1 VCFKF
6 WLPRKGSFG
15 QASTW
20 ESLRTSYRSK
30 MPRLKAFHT
39 LRSTH
44 RLAACSLQPV
54 APARTSRALVVL
66 IIAFCVLTAQQ
77 TIAQQKLTLS
87 EAIEIAQR
95 TSRNIK
101 KSKLN
106 LYGNQRSL
114 DAQRASLKSRFALDV
129 TPFDYNRHRS
139 FNDLFSR
146 WNTNEDYNSF
156 ANFSVSQPIV
166 ATNGTISLI
175 NRLGYRDNYSEFQD
189 IRTKTFSNNLY
200 LQLDQPIFTYNRTKI
215 QLTELEL
222 NLENATIS
230 NALQL
235 LSLEQSVTQSFY
247 TFYQRQNNLQIA
259 RDEYENQKISYEI
272 TKNKV
277 DADLL
282 AQEELYQAELNLAT
296 SKSTL
301 ENNQVLLENAA
312 DDFKLLLGLDLT
324 EEIAVEVDINF
335 VTREVDLNQA
345 LVHGLEH
352 RMELRERAIEIERSQ
367 FELIRT
373 KALNEFK
380 GAISLSLGVFG
391 DNVRAPD
398 IYEVPAV
405 NPRIAISFNIPI
417 FDWGE
422 NRARMDAANAS
433 REIKKIDL
441 EAEKNDIM
449 INIRKV
455 YRNLQNLENQIMI
468 AEQNVKNATLTYDLN
483 LERYKNGDLTS
494 IDLNRFQSQLSEKK
508 STYAD
513 ALINYKIELLNLKIL
528 SLYDF
533 ERQQP
538 VIAPN
543 N

>member
-1 VCFKF
+1 MKTHHKSPMRSSLARIVFLIVF
-6 WLPRKGSFG
+6 SLVARN
-15 QASTW
+15 AS
-20 ESLRTSYRSK
+20 
-30 MPRLKAFHT
+30 
-39 LRSTH
+39 
-44 RLAACSLQPV
+44 
-54 APARTSRALVVL
+54 
-66 IIAFCVLTAQQ
+66 
-77 TIAQQKLTLS
+77 IAQQKLTLS
-87 EAIEIAQR
+87 EAIKIAQQS
-95 TSRNIK
+95 SRSIK

-114 DAQRASLKSRFALDV
+114 DAQRAALKSRFALAF
-129 TPFDYNRHRS
+129 TPFDYNRQRS
-139 FNDLFSR
+139 FNDLFST

-156 ANFSVSQPIV
+156 ANLSISQPIV
-166 ATNGTISLI
+166 ATDGTISLI

-189 IRTKTFSNNLY
+189 VRTKTYSNNLY

-215 QLTELEL
+215 QLKELEL

-230 NALQL
+230 NSLQL

-247 TFYQRQNNLQIA
+247 AFYQRQNNLQISI
-259 RDEYENQKISYEI
+259 DEYENQKISYEI

-282 AQEELYQAELNLAT
+282 AKEELYQAELNLAT

-301 ENNQVLLENAA
+301 ENNEVLLANSA
-312 DDFKLLLGLDLT
+312 DEFKLLLGVPLT
-324 EEIAVEVDINF
+324 EEITVEVDINF
-335 VTREVDLNQA
+335 ITREVDLNQA
-345 LVHGLEH
+345 LQHALDS
-352 RMELRERAIEIERSQ
+352 RMELRERAIDIERSQ

-380 GAISLSLGVFG
+380 GAVSLSLGVFG
-391 DNVRAPD
+391 DSERAPD
-398 IYEVPAV
+398 IYAVPDV
-405 NPRIAISFNIPI
+405 NPRVAVSFNIPI

-422 NRARMDAANAS
+422 KRARIDAANAN
-433 REIKKIDL
+433 RQIRQIDL
-441 EAEKNDIM
+441 EVEKNDIM

-455 YRNLQNLENQIMI
+455 YRNLQNLENQILI
-468 AEQNVKNATLTYDLN
+468 AEQNVKNANLTYDIN

-513 ALINYKIELLNLKIL
+513 ALSNYKIELLNLKIL

-533 ERQQP
+533 ETQQP
-538 VIAPN
+538 VIVPN
-543 N
+543 Y

>member
-1 VCFKF
+1 VFLIVF
-6 WLPRKGSFG
+6 SLVARN
-15 QASTW
+15 AS
-20 ESLRTSYRSK
+20 
-30 MPRLKAFHT
+30 
-39 LRSTH
+39 
-44 RLAACSLQPV
+44 
-54 APARTSRALVVL
+54 
-66 IIAFCVLTAQQ
+66 
-77 TIAQQKLTLS
+77 IAQQKLTLS
-87 EAIEIAQR
+87 EAIKIAQQS
-95 TSRNIK
+95 SRSIK

-114 DAQRASLKSRFALDV
+114 DAQRAALKSRFALAF
-129 TPFDYNRHRS
+129 TPFDYNRQRS
-139 FNDLFSR
+139 FNDLFST

-156 ANFSVSQPIV
+156 ANLSISQPIV
-166 ATNGTISLI
+166 ATDGTISLI

-189 IRTKTFSNNLY
+189 VRTKTYSNNLY

-215 QLTELEL
+215 QLKELEL

-230 NALQL
+230 NSLQL

-247 TFYQRQNNLQIA
+247 AFYQRQNNLQIA
-259 RDEYENQKISYEI
+259 IDEYENQKISYEI

-282 AQEELYQAELNLAT
+282 AKEELYQAELNLAT

-301 ENNQVLLENAA
+301 ENNEVLLANSA
-312 DDFKLLLGLDLT
+312 DEFKLLLGVPLT
-324 EEIAVEVDINF
+324 EEITVEVDINF
-335 VTREVDLNQA
+335 ITREVDLNQA
-345 LVHGLEH
+345 LQHALDN
-352 RMELRERAIEIERSQ
+352 RMELRERAIDIERSQ

-380 GAISLSLGVFG
+380 GAVSLSLGVFG
-391 DNVRAPD
+391 DSERAPD
-398 IYEVPAV
+398 IYAVPDV
-405 NPRIAISFNIPI
+405 NPRVAVSFNIPI

-422 NRARMDAANAS
+422 KRARIDAANAN
-433 REIKKIDL
+433 RQIRQIDL
-441 EAEKNDIM
+441 EVEKNDIM

-455 YRNLQNLENQIMI
+455 YRNLQNLENQILI
-468 AEQNVKNATLTYDLN
+468 AEQNVKNANLTYDIN

-533 ERQQP
+533 ETQQP
-538 VIAPN
+538 VIVPN
-543 N
+543 Y

>member
-1 VCFKF
+1 MHSV
-6 WLPRKGSFG
+6 
-15 QASTW
+15 T
-20 ESLRTSYRSK
+20 K
-30 MPRLKAFHT
+30 MISIQKPSPRLVNSNHIGSVMSA
-39 LRSTH
+39 LIV
-44 RLAACSLQPV
+44 LASLACTNSV
-54 APARTSRALVVL
+54 AQRILNLNEA
-66 IIAFCVLTAQQ
+66 IQ
-77 TIAQQKLTLS
+77 IAQVS
-87 EAIEIAQR
+87 
-95 TSRNIK
+95 SRDIK

-114 DAQRASLKSRFALDV
+114 DAQRAALKSRFALDI
-129 TPFDYNRHRS
+129 TPFDYDRNRS
-139 FNDLFSR
+139 FVNLFSR

-166 ATNGTISLI
+166 ATDGTISLI

-189 IRTKTFSNNLY
+189 IRTKTYSNNLY
-200 LQLDQPIFTYNRTKI
+200 LQLDQPIFTYNRTKMR
-215 QLTELEL
+215 LKELEM
-222 NLENATIS
+222 NLENAQIS

-235 LSLEQSVTQSFY
+235 LSLEQNVTQSFY
-247 TFYQRQNNLQIA
+247 TFYQRQNNLEIA

-296 SKSTL
+296 SKSTV
-301 ENNQVLLENAA
+301 ENNQVLLDNAA

-324 EEIAVEVDINF
+324 EAVAVEVDINF
-335 VTREVDLNQA
+335 VTRAVDLNKA
-345 LVHGLEH
+345 IHFGLEN
-352 RMELRERAIEIERSQ
+352 RMELRQRAIDIERSQ

-380 GAISLSLGVFG
+380 GAIALSLGVFG
-391 DNVRAPD
+391 DNERAPD

-405 NPRIAISFNIPI
+405 NPRIAVSFSIPI

-433 REIKKIDL
+433 REMRQVDL
-441 EAEKNDIM
+441 EVERNDIM
-449 INIRKV
+449 INIRQV

-468 AEQNVKNATLTYDLN
+468 AEQNVKNAQLTYDIN

-508 STYAD
+508 SNLAD

-533 ERQQP
+533 ETQQP
-538 VIAPN
+538 VIVPN

>member
-1 VCFKF
+1 MAPNINPKMTAKLGRIEGYKKLAIALIVI
-6 WLPRKGSFG
+6 GSC
-15 QASTW
+15 
-20 ESLRTSYRSK
+20 L
-30 MPRLKAFHT
+30 
-39 LRSTH
+39 
-44 RLAACSLQPV
+44 
-54 APARTSRALVVL
+54 L
-66 IIAFCVLTAQQ
+66 ISSIAM
-77 TIAQQKLTLS
+77 
-87 EAIEIAQR
+87 AQR
-95 TSRNIK
+95 TLNLDEAIQIAQASSRSIK

-106 LYGNQRSL
+106 LYGNKRSL
-114 DAQRASLKSRFALDV
+114 DAQRAALKSRFALDI
-129 TPFDYNRHRS
+129 TPFDYNRDRR

-156 ANFSVSQPIV
+156 AHLSVSQPIK
-166 ATNGTISLI
+166 ATDGTISLI

-189 IRTKTFSNNLY
+189 IRTKTYSNNLY
-200 LQLDQPIFTYNRTKI
+200 LQLDQPIFTYNRTKM
-215 QLTELEL
+215 QLKELEL
-222 NLENATIS
+222 NLENAKIS

-247 TFYQRQNNLQIA
+247 TFYQRQNNLEIA

-301 ENNQVLLENAA
+301 ENNQVLLDNAA
-312 DDFKLLLGLDLT
+312 DDFKLLLGIELT
-324 EEIAVEVDINF
+324 EELAVEVDINF
-335 VTREVDLNQA
+335 VTREVDLNKA
-345 LVHGLEH
+345 ILYGLEN
-352 RMELRERAIEIERSQ
+352 RMELRQRAINIERSQ

-373 KALNEFK
+373 KSLNEFK
-380 GAISLSLGVFG
+380 GAVSLSLGVFG
-391 DNVRAPD
+391 DNERAPD
-398 IYEVPAV
+398 IYEIPAV
-405 NPRIAISFNIPI
+405 NPRIAISFNIPL

-433 REIKKIDL
+433 LEIRKVDL
-441 EAEKNDIM
+441 EVERNDIM

-455 YRNLQNLENQIMI
+455 YRNLQNLENQILI
-468 AEQNVKNATLTYDLN
+468 AEQNVKNATLTYDIN

-508 STYAD
+508 STHAD

-533 ERQQP
+533 ETQQP
-538 VIAPN
+538 VIGPN

>member
-1 VCFKF
+1 MTNRNTDAKLGRLGIYKKLAIALIVI
-6 WLPRKGSFG
+6 GSC
-15 QASTW
+15 
-20 ESLRTSYRSK
+20 L
-30 MPRLKAFHT
+30 
-39 LRSTH
+39 
-44 RLAACSLQPV
+44 
-54 APARTSRALVVL
+54 L
-66 IIAFCVLTAQQ
+66 ISSIAM
-77 TIAQQKLTLS
+77 
-87 EAIEIAQR
+87 AQR
-95 TSRNIK
+95 TLNLDEAIRIAQASSRSIK

-114 DAQRASLKSRFALDV
+114 DAQRAALKSRFALDI
-129 TPFDYNRHRS
+129 TPFDYNRDRR

-156 ANFSVSQPIV
+156 AHLSVSQPIT
-166 ATNGTISLI
+166 ATDGTISLI

-189 IRTKTFSNNLY
+189 IRTKTYSNNLY
-200 LQLDQPIFTYNRTKI
+200 LQLDQPIFTYNRTKM
-215 QLTELEL
+215 QLKELEL
-222 NLENATIS
+222 NLENAKIS

-235 LSLEQSVTQSFY
+235 LSLEQTVTQSFY
-247 TFYQRQNNLQIA
+247 TFYQRQNNLEIA

-296 SKSTL
+296 SRSTL
-301 ENNQVLLENAA
+301 ENNQVLLDNAA
-312 DDFKLLLGLDLT
+312 DDFKLLLGIDLT
-324 EEIAVEVDINF
+324 EDLAVDVDINF
-335 VTREVDLNQA
+335 VTRDVDLNKA
-345 LVHGLEH
+345 LLYGLEN
-352 RMELRERAIEIERSQ
+352 RMELRQRAIDIERSQ

-380 GAISLSLGVFG
+380 GAISLSLGIFG
-391 DNVRAPD
+391 DNERAPD
-398 IYEVPAV
+398 IYQVPAV
-405 NPRIAISFNIPI
+405 NPRIAVSFNIPL

-433 REIKKIDL
+433 LEIRKVDL
-441 EAEKNDIM
+441 EVERNDIM

-455 YRNLQNLENQIMI
+455 YRNLQNLENQILI
-468 AEQNVKNATLTYDLN
+468 AEQNVKNANLTYDIN

-508 STYAD
+508 STLAD
-513 ALINYKIELLNLKIL
+513 ALINYKIELLNLKIH

-533 ERQQP
+533 EDQQP
-538 VIAPN
+538 VIIPSN
-543 N
+543 